1 MNYNSHK
8 EINESYIQMEETINT
23 MKKYKKKIINF
34 FDNNSDIVLLGC
46 GSSYWSILSAGQ
58 SFRSHTK
65 HRVHTLKATEVSLSK
80 EEYLDYFTNPVF
92 VIPSRS
98 GESKE
103 LIDSLVYFKDVYPD
117 AKIFSITEFVNN
129 TLIEMSDL
137 NISIPFAEEISV
149 CQTRSFNCLFTS
161 LICIVSFLSDEK
173 IINDLEDYIS
183 NANNYYSDA
192 ESKIITLVEEFND
205 SEIVALG
212 SGIQYGAVI
221 EGAYIIMEMAQHL
234 TNYFQV
240 LEYRHGP
247 VVTANEKTIVF
258 ITSTRRENLEIE
270 CSMASEIK
278 KMGARIVFI
287 GTEQEVNGSSLS
299 FTIKPYCEEVR
310 ALYSVM
316 ILQHLA
322 YYIALK
328 LGKNPDKPGDLV
340 KYITY

>member
-1 MNYNSHK
+1 MGYNSYK
-8 EINESYIQMEETINT
+8 EISESYIQIKETINT
-23 MKKYKKKIINF
+23 MKNYKDEIINF

-58 SFRSHTK
+58 SLRSHTK
-65 HRVHTLKATEVSLSK
+65 RKVYTFKATEISLSK
-80 EEYLDYFTNPVF
+80 KEYLNCFTNPVF

-103 LIDSLVYFKDVYPD
+103 LIDSLIYFKEVYPT

-129 TLIEMSDL
+129 TLTGMSNL

-149 CQTRSFNCLFTS
+149 CQTRSFNCLYTS
-161 LICIVSFLSDEK
+161 LICVVSFLSDEN
-173 IINDLEDYIS
+173 IINDLNDYLS
-183 NANNYYSDA
+183 NAKNYYNDA
-192 ESKIITLVEEFND
+192 ESKVITLVEKFND

-221 EGAYIIMEMAQHL
+221 EGAYIIMEMAQYV

-258 ITSTRRENLEIE
+258 ITSTRKENLKIE
-270 CSMASEIK
+270 CKMASEIK
-278 KMGARIVFI
+278 KAGSKIVFI
-287 GTEQEVNGSSLS
+287 GTEQEVDEGILS

-316 ILQHLA
+316 ILQHFA
-322 YYIALK
+322 YYLAIK